1 MAARLNLPHSPVHE
15 PRVFDPPSPIPN
27 LWEDL
32 GSWVLVDEEEEEEED
47 YGGGEHDDDEDKD
60 HDEEYLPFWCLLPK
74 GE

>member
-32 GSWVLVDEEEEEEED
+32 DSWALVDEEEEED
-47 YGGGEHDDDEDKD
+47 YGGGGHDDDEDKD
-60 HDEEYLPFWCLLPK
+60 DDEEYLPFWCLLPK